1 MLERAYEGSSH
12 CEQEDAGGSEAHD
25 CFNGKLLE
33 RSGGDE
39 YGWMKAWIEKLFS
52 VEWA

>member
-1 MLERAYEGSSH
+1 MLERAYEDSSY